1 MGNSN
6 TDLQCLELT
15 LLGKNRRSL
24 ARRRESLG
32 NKLDYKTHSEVT
44 VNKLKE
50 LITMSGYEN
59 FAYNTASL

>member
-6 TDLQCLELT
+6 TDLRCLELT

-32 NKLDYKTHSEVT
+32 NMLDYVTKREVIM
-44 VNKLKE
+44 NKL
-50 LITMSGYEN
+50 ISMAGYEN

>member
-32 NKLDYKTHSEVT
+32 NTLDYKTHSEVT

-50 LITMSGYEN
+50 LIIMSG
-59 FAYNTASL
+59 